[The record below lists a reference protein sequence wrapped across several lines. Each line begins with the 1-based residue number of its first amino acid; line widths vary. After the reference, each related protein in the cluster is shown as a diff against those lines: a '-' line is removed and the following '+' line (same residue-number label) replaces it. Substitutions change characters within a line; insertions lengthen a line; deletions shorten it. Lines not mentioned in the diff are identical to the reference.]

1 MPRIQ
6 RYGFQPVISDTHI
19 FLEYV
24 HIDVHI
30 ALLYNIDEANE
41 RS

>member
-1 MPRIQ
+1 MIT
-6 RYGFQPVISDTHI
+6 INI
-19 FLEYV
+19 FREYV

>member
-1 MPRIQ
+1 MIT
-6 RYGFQPVISDTHI
+6 INI
-19 FLEYV
+19 FREYV

-30 ALLYNIDEANE
+30 MLLYNIDEANE